1 MKKKILFVL
10 FAVAMLTVLFAIS
23 VSAAAEMI
31 LTKDDIA
38 SMTSTGTGAGDYG
51 SLEYLFDGELTGSGW
66 FNGYIPGD
74 GWSWGGVQNSIAT
87 ITFKEEF
94 IITAIDSYIWTNWK
108 PGYTVKFL
116 DAEGR
121 ETYSLELTDFNHTV
135 DTPYSMPMPETP
147 FKAKQIVLTRYNCG
161 ADRTINFL
169 FIELEIYV
177 QHSCNFTIPGD
188 IVLDPTCAMDGEQE
202 YFCRCG
208 ESQNELIPPT
218 GEHSISDRVVYR
230 DGFNYPG
237 IIATACATCSTQ
249 DEKIDDVPAMFKSL
263 GYSASEFGKNGV
275 THGVFV
281 DWDAIAT
288 FNEYAAR
295 NNESSIDF
303 GMVAGARSAFS
314 NGNPLTITSNGVGVA
329 SNVLAFKSFA
339 DTDASL
345 ISYSLNGFGDMY
357 KDTQLIVS
365 AYIYDGNEIY
375 YLSGDDCY
383 TEVSTVSYNEVLDI
397 AAPPVIE
404 ATVKEN

>member
-1 MKKKILFVL
+1 MKRKLLFTLMLVALTVML
-10 FAVAMLTVLFAIS
+10 FAVTAGAADLIL
-23 VSAAAEMI
+23 SAEN
-31 LTKDDIA
+31 IA
-38 SMTSTGTGAGDYG
+38 SATSTGEG
-51 SLEYLFDGELTGSGW
+51 SDWGNPNQMFDGNRNSASDWLTSNGWAGASGAVCTII
-66 FNGYIPGD
+66 FDDEYTIKNIDLYV
-74 GWSWGGVQNSIAT
+74 WS
-87 ITFKEEF
+87 
-94 IITAIDSYIWTNWK
+94 NWK
-108 PGYTVKFL
+108 PGAEVVFYDAQGNETHKVNIDNLSIL
-116 DAEGR
+116 DGSTWA
-121 ETYSLELTDFNHTV
+121 F
-135 DTPYSMPMPETP
+135 PMPEFP
-147 FKAKQIVLTRYNCG
+147 FKAKKMVINRRVNDYNLRYFTIV
-161 ADRTINFL
+161 
-169 FIELEIYV
+169 ELDIYAE
-177 QHSCNFTIPGD
+177 HSCNFTVPGD
-188 IVLDPTCAMDGEQE
+188 VISEPTCAMDGEQE
-202 YFCRCG
+202 YLCPKCG
-208 ESQNELIPPT
+208 ASNIELIPAT
-218 GEHSISDRVVYR
+218 GNHSISDRVVYR

-237 IIATACATCSTQ
+237 IIASACATCATQ

-281 DWDAIAT
+281 DWDAIAK
-288 FNEYAAR
+288 FNEYADKNGDAY
-295 NNESSIDF
+295 IDF

-314 NGNPLTITSNGVGVA
+314 DGNPLTITSDGVGVA

>member
-1 MKKKILFVL
+1 MKRKLLFTL
-10 FAVAMLTVLFAIS
+10 MLVALTVLLFAIS
-23 VSAAAEMI
+23 VSAAEFLI
-31 LTKDDIA
+31 TLDDIQ
-38 SMTSTGTGAGDYG
+38 SMVSTGAETDWGKP
-51 SLEYLFDGELTGSGW
+51 EQLFDDNRNSASDWKVSNGW
-66 FNGYIPGD
+66 AGTKNTD
-74 GWSWGGVQNSIAT
+74 LT
-87 ITFKEEF
+87 ITFKEE
-94 IITAIDSYIWTNWK
+94 ITINRFDIYCWTNWK
-108 PGYTVKFL
+108 PGYTMKFY
-116 DAEGR
+116 DAQGK
-121 ETYSLELTDFNHTV
+121 ETHSVSVNGFNNMAGKPFEV
-135 DTPYSMPMPETP
+135 PLPE
-147 FKAKQIVLTRYNCG
+147 FAAKVQRIVLTRLEYGDNGYKDCF
-161 ADRTINFL
+161 AL
-169 FIELEIYV
+169 VELDIYAE
-177 QHSCNFTIPGD
+177 HSCTFTIPGD
-188 IVLDPTCAMDGEQE
+188 IVLEPTCAMDGEQE

-208 ESQNELIPPT
+208 ETRNELIPAT
-218 GEHSISDRVVYR
+218 GEHSVSDRVVYR

-237 IIATACATCSTQ
+237 IIATACATCATQ

-303 GMVAGARSAFS
+303 GMVAGARSAFAE
-314 NGNPLTITSNGVGVA
+314 GNPLTITSDGVGVA

-375 YLSGDDCY
+375 YLSGDDCW